1 MNAPPRARPAAT
13 VLLIRNAGAAG
24 AVEVLMT
31 VRNESMAFGSGA
43 LVFPGGR
50 VEDSDHA
57 IAEGLV
63 AGAQV
68 GAEVGAQV
76 GAEVGAEA
84 GALAGLAQ
92 RVAAVREAFE
102 ECGLLLARDAASG
115 APIAPSR
122 AGAIVAGRRALLCAG
137 TLGFADLLR
146 DEGLAPAIDGLVYF
160 AHWVTPPE
168 RAKRFDTHFFVVEA
182 PPEQE
187 VLHDGNEVTH
197 SVWIDPR
204 EAIEEAARGRYKL
217 LFATRLNLMRL
228 AASAS
233 TAAAIAAARASQV
246 VTVMPERFVT
256 ADGPMVRIPEAAGY
270 GGALFAAIDPPAM

>member
-57 IAEGLV
+57 IAEGLL
-63 AGAQV
+63 AGAQAGPQA
-68 GAEVGAQV
+68 GAEP
-76 GAEVGAEA
+76 
-84 GALAGLAQ
+84 GALAGVAQ

-122 AGAIVAGRRALLCAG
+122 AGAIVAGRRELLCAG
-137 TLGFADLLR
+137 GLGFADLLR
-146 DEGLAPAIDGLVYF
+146 QEDLAPAIDGLVYF

-182 PPEQE
+182 PPGQE

-204 EAIEEAARGRYKL
+204 EAVEEAARGRYKL

-233 TAAAIAAARASQV
+233 TAAAIAAARTSEV

-270 GGALFAAIDPPAM
+270 GGSLFAAIDPPAM